1 MTTVPAG
8 ELDLAGYIRPG
19 DGVVWGQGPGAPL
32 GLVTTLIEQRA
43 RFAPVT
49 VFCGFTA
56 GLSLQPEHTDAIIF
70 TALGAFGDLRLL
82 AKAGALQLIPAHMS
96 DLAGLLAA
104 GAIPADVVL
113 VQVSP
118 ADEEGWHSLGVAVQ
132 HLPAAMAHARCV
144 IAEVN
149 DQMPRTCGYRVHSS
163 RFDVVVPVSRPVVE
177 LPAAEPSQAA
187 EQVARNV
194 AALIP
199 AGATLQLGVGSM
211 PDTVLRFLAGR
222 AGIGFHSGLLTD
234 AVLGLIAADPQAASA
249 RAPFVTGAVFGTRRL
264 YDFVAGNPAVEI
276 LGVERTHDLA
286 RVRAIPRFVSVNS
299 ALEIDLTGQVNAETL
314 AGRMLGGVGGQVDV
328 IRAANESPGG
338 VAVIA
343 MPSTSGRDGRST
355 ITAAL
360 SGPVTTARSDV
371 RYVVTEYGA
380 ADIFGLSLD
389 KRAEALTAI
398 AHPRHRPA
406 LQTAITGG
414 LAGG

>member
-1 MTTVPAG
+1 
-8 ELDLAGYIRPG
+8 
-19 DGVVWGQGPGAPL
+19 
-32 GLVTTLIEQRA
+32 
-43 RFAPVT
+43 
-49 VFCGFTA
+49 
-56 GLSLQPEHTDAIIF
+56 
-70 TALGAFGDLRLL
+70 
-82 AKAGALQLIPAHMS
+82 
-96 DLAGLLAA
+96 
-104 GAIPADVVL
+104 
-113 VQVSP
+113 
-118 ADEEGWHSLGVAVQ
+118 
-132 HLPAAMAHARCV
+132 
-144 IAEVN
+144 
-149 DQMPRTCGYRVHSS
+149 
-163 RFDVVVPVSRPVVE
+163 
-177 LPAAEPSQAA
+177 
-187 EQVARNV
+187 
-194 AALIP
+194 
-199 AGATLQLGVGSM
+199 
-211 PDTVLRFLAGR
+211 
-222 AGIGFHSGLLTD
+222 
-234 AVLGLIAADPQAASA
+234 
-249 RAPFVTGAVFGTRRL
+249 VFGTRRL

-314 AGRMLGGVGGQVDV
+314 AGRMLGGVGGQVDF